1 MEKIRLVKARSQRV
15 LCVRQGRPG
24 DEEPGEGRAG
34 ALKLLMVQ
42 LRNDTGVG
50 QAGMGLRSG
59 GHCGGET
66 LPGLPST

>member
-1 MEKIRLVKARSQRV
+1 MSGREGLVMRSQ
-15 LCVRQGRPG
+15 
-24 DEEPGEGRAG
+24 GEGRAG

-59 GHCGGET
+59 GHCGGKT
-66 LPGLPST
+66 VPGLPST